1 LVQGLLSDIE
11 GGLGVRNLIL
21 FNCTLLGKNGFGTMC
36 MREGPYG
43 ESLWISNMVAC
54 GAGGVLMRFMGRMGW
69 VCEKISGGV
78 VVSFLVIP
86 DLRREMALKLDSS
99 MTSGVG
105 IRSLRIFSPICIVL
119 LV

>member
-1 LVQGLLSDIE
+1 VKKYQE
-11 GGLGVRNLIL
+11 GVG
-21 FNCTLLGKNGFGTMC
+21 
-36 MREGPYG
+36 
-43 ESLWISNMVAC
+43 
-54 GAGGVLMRFMGRMGW
+54 
-69 VCEKISGGV
+69 
-78 VVSFLVIP
+78 VSFLVIP

>member
-1 LVQGLLSDIE
+1 MPNMTVR
-11 GGLGVRNLIL
+11 GV
-21 FNCTLLGKNGFGTMC
+21 
-36 MREGPYG
+36 
-43 ESLWISNMVAC
+43 
-54 GAGGVLMRFMGRMGW
+54 GGVLMKVTSHIGW